1 MLIKLRSK
9 ALCGPD
15 EEQSGR
21 GAAPSGSEPPD
32 QKKPRVATH
41 SMPTV
46 PGLPDMVQISDS
58 PVRNVPKD
66 SLFPLTTPAASGA
79 ALPPP
84 EHTIFPN
91 ETPTL
96 DEKFGTPLWP
106 AISAA
111 HWPSPQ
117 WPSARAKQEAEAA
130 EAARVVADLTAA
142 AAQHGPGGP
151 HWCGICP
158 ALQRSSRS
166 GCGRALPGSG
176 LDGMQD
182 LMESADEHKDMKD
195 GDSANKR
202 RSDKGKGK
210 SLILEDLH
218 LEQGYDK
225 KDGLTE
231 AEGSDKKDDSSGPS
245 GSRSNMDLPSVVS
258 ANGRLIGDESAISS
272 MPADQSW
279 GSG

>member
-1 MLIKLRSK
+1 VLIKLRSK

-79 ALPPP
+79 VLPPP

-245 GSRSNMDLPSVVS
+245 GSRSNMDLPSV
-258 ANGRLIGDESAISS
+258 RR
-272 MPADQSW
+272 
-279 GSG
+279 

>member
-1 MLIKLRSK
+1 MRINLRELPPGYARDEVIRMPVLIKLRSK
-9 ALCGPD
+9 ALCGSD

-46 PGLPDMVQISDS
+46 PGLPELVQISDS
-58 PVRNVPKD
+58 PVRHAPKD

-96 DEKFGTPLWP
+96 DDTFGTPLWP

-111 HWPSPQ
+111 HWPPPQ

-130 EAARVVADLTAA
+130 EAARVVAELTASA
-142 AAQHGPGGP
+142 AKFGPGGP
-151 HWCGICP
+151 HWGGMCP
-158 ALQRSSRS
+158 ALRRSSRS
-166 GCGRALPGSG
+166 GCDSRRASQGSG
-176 LDGMQD
+176 LDGMQG

-195 GDSANKR
+195 DGDSANKR
-202 RSDKGKGK
+202 RC
-210 SLILEDLH
+210 LWRA
-218 LEQGYDK
+218 
-225 KDGLTE
+225 GLTE

-245 GSRSNMDLPSVVS
+245 GSRSSRPTAASVVS
-258 ANGRLIGDESAISS
+258 ANGRLIGDES
-272 MPADQSW
+272 
-279 GSG
+279 G